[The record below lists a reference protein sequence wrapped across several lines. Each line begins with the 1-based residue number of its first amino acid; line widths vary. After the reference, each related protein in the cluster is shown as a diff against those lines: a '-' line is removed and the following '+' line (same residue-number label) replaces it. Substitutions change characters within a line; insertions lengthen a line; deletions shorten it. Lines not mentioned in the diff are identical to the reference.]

1 MPLFEFLEDY
11 RYTFANNTSE
21 YAKSLPS
28 GFIYDVYSRIISR
41 LCEDVIHYLCRS
53 NYTSHYA

>member
-1 MPLFEFLEDY
+1 MRKVYFLV
-11 RYTFANNTSE
+11 F
-21 YAKSLPS
+21 
-28 GFIYDVYSRIISR
+28 YDVYSRIISR